1 MSGANGKRER
11 LIRLL
16 AERAYREGDFTL
28 ASGQRSSF
36 YLDAKQVTYHPEG
49 AALVGACVLEAI
61 RSYGATAVGG
71 LTLGADAIV
80 AATVLAS
87 AVSGAGVTGFIARKQ
102 AKGHGLQK
110 WIEGIAPQGAR
121 AAIVDDVVTSGG
133 SLLQAVERARDA
145 GAEIAVVVGLVDRQQ
160 GGRET
165 VAAAGL
171 TFEAICTLEEIRDAR
186 ANAAP
191 AVTPVQ

>member
-1 MSGANGKRER
+1 MMPERPDEER
-11 LIRLL
+11 LRCLL
-16 AERAYREGDFTL
+16 AEHAYQEGDFVL
-28 ASGQRSSF
+28 SSGQQSNF
-36 YLDAKQVTYHPEG
+36 YLDAKRVTYHPEG
-49 AALVGACVLEAI
+49 LSLVGSCVLDVI
-61 RSYGATAVGG
+61 RRYGVDAVGG
-71 LTLGADAIV
+71 LTMGADAIV

-87 AVSGAGVTGFIARKQ
+87 AARGPGIPGFIARKQ
-102 AKGHGLQK
+102 PKAHGLEK
-110 WIEGIAPQGAR
+110 WIEGVPPRGAR

-160 GGRET
+160 GGREA

-171 TFEAICTLEEIRDAR
+171 PFEAICTLEEIRAAR

-191 AVTPVQ
+191 AVTPVK